1 MLPGYAD
8 AVVMVE
14 HTQSP
19 REGEVEVLRAVA
31 VGENVVEIGE
41 DVKAGEVVIP
51 AGRRI
56 RPAELGGLMA
66 LGIPELAVTRQP
78 RAGILSTGDEVVAPR
93 AKVGVGQVRDV
104 NTYTLSALVEQ
115 AGGLAVPYGIVPDQ
129 QKSLR
134 AAAQKALAENDLLI
148 ITAGSSASARDLT
161 AQVIDD
167 LGKPGVLVHGVNIK
181 PGKPT
186 ILGVCKG
193 KPVIGL
199 PGNPVSALLAARIFV
214 TAAIGRL
221 LGLAEKNLSAVVPA
235 RLALNLSSQ
244 AGREDWV
251 PVHLTERD
259 GVYLAN
265 PIFSKSNLIFTLA
278 RADGLLRVPPD
289 ATGLPAGA
297 DVDVILL

>member
-1 MLPGYAD
+1 
-8 AVVMVE
+8 
-14 HTQSP
+14 
-19 REGEVEVLRAVA
+19 
-31 VGENVVEIGE
+31 
-41 DVKAGEVVIP
+41 
-51 AGRRI
+51 
-56 RPAELGGLMA
+56 
-66 LGIPELAVTRQP
+66 
-78 RAGILSTGDEVVAPR
+78 
-93 AKVGVGQVRDV
+93 
-104 NTYTLSALVEQ
+104 
-115 AGGLAVPYGIVPDQ
+115 
-129 QKSLR
+129 
-134 AAAQKALAENDLLI
+134 
-148 ITAGSSASARDLT
+148 
-161 AQVIDD
+161 
-167 LGKPGVLVHGVNIK
+167 
-181 PGKPT
+181 
-186 ILGVCKG
+186 
-193 KPVIGL
+193 
-199 PGNPVSALLAARIFV
+199 V

>member
-1 MLPGYAD
+1 VSA
-8 AVVMVE
+8 
-14 HTQSP
+14 
-19 REGEVEVLRAVA
+19 
-31 VGENVVEIGE
+31 
-41 DVKAGEVVIP
+41 
-51 AGRRI
+51 
-56 RPAELGGLMA
+56 
-66 LGIPELAVTRQP
+66 
-78 RAGILSTGDEVVAPR
+78 
-93 AKVGVGQVRDV
+93 GQVRDV
-104 NTYTLSALVEQ
+104 NTYTLGALVEE
-115 AGGLAVPYGIVPDQ
+115 AGGAPVPYGIVPDRQ
-129 QKSLR
+129 EALQSTAR
-134 AAAQKALAENDLLI
+134 KALKACDMLI

-161 AQVIDD
+161 AGVINA

-214 TAAIGRL
+214 AAAIGRL
-221 LGLAEKNLSAVVPA
+221 LGLAEKNLSAIVPA

-265 PIFSKSNLIFTLA
+265 PIFGKSNLIFTLA
-278 RADGLLRVPPD
+278 RADGLLRIPPD

-297 DVDVILL
+297 DVDVFLL